1 MLLLAD
7 SDMLY
12 HPNWLQTLDRL
23 LPHLHGVVRA
33 ASRSPYLHLAEY
45 DTRHTLVTD
54 QIHATSRRRG
64 DVLLC
69 LNYARILC
77 RKTPIKTGT

>member
-1 MLLLAD
+1 MPTPHDRSESNVLLLAD

-33 ASRSPYLHLAEY
+33 ASRRPYLHLTEY
-45 DTRHTLVTD
+45 DIRQH
-54 QIHATSRRRG
+54 S
-64 DVLLC
+64 
-69 LNYARILC
+69 
-77 RKTPIKTGT
+77 

>member
-1 MLLLAD
+1 VLLLAD

-33 ASRSPYLHLAEY
+33 ASRRPYLHLTEY
-45 DTRHTLVTD
+45 DTRQH
-54 QIHATSRRRG
+54 S
-64 DVLLC
+64 
-69 LNYARILC
+69 
-77 RKTPIKTGT
+77 